1 MEYLKLFF
9 GVIFVTNFVLAQFL
23 GLCPF
28 LGVSR
33 KQSSALGMG
42 VAVIFVMTL
51 ASVVCQLLL
60 AHALIPYKLDGFL
73 QVSVFILVIAA
84 LVQFVEMV
92 IKKTS
97 PGLYLA
103 LGIYLPLITTNC
115 AVLGVAALNSSMGFA
130 DPARFSAVD
139 GLIRATVQGAGGG
152 VGFMLG
158 MYLMSSI
165 REDMEG
171 APYPQSLKGFPIAFV
186 ITASMALAFLGFS
199 GLL

>member
-1 MEYLKLFF
+1 VIYLKLFF
-9 GVIFVTNFVLAQFL
+9 SVIFVTNFVLAQFL

-28 LGVSR
+28 LGVSK
-33 KQSSALGMG
+33 KQSSAMGMG

-51 ASVVCQLLL
+51 ASVVCHLLFRHVL
-60 AHALIPYKLDGFL
+60 MPLGLEGFL

-97 PGLYLA
+97 PGLYMA

-115 AVLGVAALNSSMGFA
+115 AVLGVTQLNLPFAADQTIG
-130 DPARFSAVD
+130 AVD

-171 APYPQSLKGFPIAFV
+171 SPYPPSLKGFPIAFV

-199 GLL
+199 GIL